1 MQNTTSSHNDYVRI
15 WTEYFDHKVFLW
27 GQGAKKTQYSQLFIS
42 LFLGFVIN
50 LAPFYSVW
58 NSGVFTYKSAVDW
71 TSVPK
76 KCHLLKE
83 RLLRLPPCFLLF
95 PFNWRKYKYGCS
107 GPLPSPSATSLGSLF
122 LEWPTWWYN
131 YTLSWTTG
139 LIFANCWSWYPRPEQ
154 ETRSWTQQH
163 TLTTPPPWTGEG
175 VSWRPFITASQT
187 HACLMHTVL
196 ISGIDSPLPCH
207 PLSLLSYLLPV
218 FCKF

>member
-1 MQNTTSSHNDYVRI
+1 MLQLHIMQNTTSSHNDYVRI

-27 GQGAKKTQYSQLFIS
+27 GQGAKETQYSQLFIS
-42 LFLGFVIN
+42 LSLGFVIN

-71 TSVPK
+71 PSVPK
-76 KCHLLKE
+76 KCHLPKE
-83 RLLRLPPCFLLF
+83 LLLRLPPCFLLF
-95 PFNWRKYKYGCS
+95 PFNWRKYKHGCS

-154 ETRSWTQQH
+154 ETRSWTP
-163 TLTTPPPWTGEG
+163 TTHFHKPPMDWGRCKLET
-175 VSWRPFITASQT
+175 I
-187 HACLMHTVL
+187 HYCLPNTRMSNAHC
-196 ISGIDSPLPCH
+196 SHFRHRFPSSMSP
-207 PLSLLSYLLPV
+207 S
-218 FCKF
+218 